1 MITQFAEY
9 YHRPI
14 TYGAGGG
21 WVEVFVM
28 ILFFGLIIGAL
39 VVVYRMVAHS
49 NSAIAQR
56 DPLDIA
62 KERFAKGE
70 ITKEEFA
77 DIRKE
82 LKD

>member
-1 MITQFAEY
+1 MTIGFSEY
-9 YHRPI
+9 YYHPMA
-14 TYGAGGG
+14 YGGSD
-21 WVEVFVM
+21 WVGVFVM
-28 ILFFGLIIGAL
+28 ILFFGLLIGAL
-39 VVVYRMVAHS
+39 VMVLRTAGYS
-49 NSAIAQR
+49 KTQSSFR

-70 ITKEEFA
+70 ITKEEFT

>member
-1 MITQFAEY
+1 MITQLAEY
-9 YHRPI
+9 YHRPMA
-14 TYGAGGG
+14 YGGG
-21 WVEVFVM
+21 DWVEVFVM

-39 VVVYRMVAHS
+39 VVVYRMVARS
-49 NSAIAQR
+49 NSTITQR